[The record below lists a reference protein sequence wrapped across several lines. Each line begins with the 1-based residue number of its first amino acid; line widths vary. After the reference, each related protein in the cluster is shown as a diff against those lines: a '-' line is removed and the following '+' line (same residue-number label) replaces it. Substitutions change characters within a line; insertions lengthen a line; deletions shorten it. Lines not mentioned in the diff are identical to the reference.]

1 MTWERKLETALEKWV
16 EKKLEKALPIERVR
30 EITKE
35 TVNHQSL
42 QLAARHPTWRTT
54 SIPLQKTGQAN
65 HQPGWRIDW
74 GQERSRTEVR
84 TKQRQGSSQARF
96 DPSLGNPDRRQ
107 AEPRVAKSLRDL
119 DQGPGVAQEVGPVVG
134 PAHGW
139 KGMIYLLICCLINRT
154 CTSKALGL

>member
-1 MTWERKLETALEKWV
+1 MTRERKLETALEKWL

-74 GQERSRTEVR
+74 GQERSRTGVR
-84 TKQRQGSSQARF
+84 TKQRQGSSQARS

-134 PAHGW
+134 PARGW
-139 KGMIYLLICCLINRT
+139 KGMIYLLICCLINLT
-154 CTSKALGL
+154 CILKALGL